1 MFHPYY
7 ESRSL
12 GQVFYLK
19 NLKELN
25 RSDSLLLE
33 RELATAIDK
42 MRERMHEERDT
53 ADSETLNKLSVKLNI
68 TEQFFNR
75 LSEIRKNDLS
85 KIDQYHL
92 VFLRQRLANQLGPL
106 VADKMMTESRQDAMR
121 QIGKESNS

>member
-1 MFHPYY
+1 MFHPFY

-19 NLKELN
+19 DLKELS

-33 RELATAIDK
+33 RELSTAIDK
-42 MRERMHEERDT
+42 MRERMHEERDI
-53 ADSETLNKLSVKLNI
+53 ADSETLNKLSIKLNI

-92 VFLRQRLANQLGPL
+92 VFLRQRLANHLGPL
-106 VADKMMTESRQDAMR
+106 IADKMMNESRQQALR
-121 QIGKESNS
+121 EIAKEANS